1 MKKILL
7 IVLILNSYINFGQEI
22 NFDYINNSKP
32 SIHND
37 LSTYF
42 KNKISFKLLK
52 NIKYPLKKNY
62 TLNVFFNI
70 NEQNEIFNI
79 RTSFKVKKDLY
90 DAIVNALREYPI
102 EKLNLD
108 KIDSRKRYS
117 FQIIG
122 NTSEYGNIFYC
133 SSIITSESLP
143 VCAPCEDLKHYND
156 IKVCIGNNV
165 KSYLLKNIDSTN
177 IKLSKSKTPY
187 LKLNL
192 IINKNG
198 NLNFAENK
206 ELEMYSDII
215 SEFPLFKSPAKIN
228 NQSTTYELQILPF
241 KQNRFN
247 WSYSTLNPSSENDFS
262 YFVENKLDEK
272 FIKNS
277 NLNRIND
284 ALVLSFEL
292 SKKDKPINIRTNARS
307 YQLNEEIIKIFNEY
321 PIEKLDLRD
330 RNHFSRYSTSILF
343 FNNNKTSIRTLNQF
357 NVITPAIFKGC
368 EKSKNIAALKNC
380 ASRKIK
386 IHFAKRFDS
395 YLPNKLNL
403 KQGKK
408 TIKIDFKIGV
418 DGKVFDVN
426 AVSDY
431 PRLNKEAIKVMYRL
445 AKTKPAEQNGK
456 KVISTYRLPF
466 SLKVL
471 GIRSK

>member
-1 MKKILL
+1 MILVTS
-7 IVLILNSYINFGQEI
+7 ISYSQKN
-22 NFDYINNSKP
+22 NFDYLNNSNP

-52 NIKYPLKKNY
+52 DIKYPLGKNY
-62 TLNVFFNI
+62 TLNLFFNI
-70 NEQNEIFNI
+70 NEQNEIYNI
-79 RTSFKVKKDLY
+79 TTSFKVKKGLY
-90 DAIVNALREYPI
+90 DAIVNAFREYPI
-102 EKLNLD
+102 EKLNLY

-133 SSIITSESLP
+133 SSIIISESLP
-143 VCAPCEDLKHYND
+143 VCAPCEDLKHYDD
-156 IKVCIGNNV
+156 IKTCIRNNV

-177 IKLSKSKTPY
+177 IKLSNSKTPY
-187 LKLNL
+187 LKFNL
-192 IINKNG
+192 VINKKG

-206 ELEMYSDII
+206 ELGKYSDII

-228 NQSTTYELQILPF
+228 NQTTPYNLQILPF

-247 WSYSTLNPSSENDFS
+247 GFYSKPNPSAENDFS

-277 NLNRIND
+277 NLNRVNN
-284 ALVLSFEL
+284 ALILSFEL
-292 SKKDKPINIRTNARS
+292 SKKNKPINIRTNARS
-307 YQLNEEIIKIFNEY
+307 YELNEEIIKIFNEY
-321 PIEKLDLRD
+321 PIEKLGLRD
-330 RNHFSRYSTSILF
+330 RNHLSRYSTSILF
-343 FNNNKTSIRTLNQF
+343 FNNNKTGIKTLNQF
-357 NVITPAIFKGC
+357 NVITPPVFKGC
-368 EKSKNIAALKNC
+368 EKSKNIAALKKC
-380 ASRKIK
+380 ASTKIK

-395 YLPNKLNL
+395 YLPNKLKL

-431 PRLNKEAIKVMYRL
+431 PRLNKEAKKVMYRL
-445 AKTKPAEQNGK
+445 PKTKPAKQNGK
-456 KVISTYRLPF
+456 KIISTYRLPF
-466 SLKVL
+466 SLQVL
-471 GIRSK
+471 GVKR

>member
-7 IVLILNSYINFGQEI
+7 IVLILNSYINFSQEI

-70 NEQNEIFNI
+70 NEQNEIYNI
-79 RTSFKVKKDLY
+79 TTSFKVKKDLY
-90 DAIVNALREYPI
+90 DAIVNTFREYPI

-133 SSIITSESLP
+133 SSIITSESLL

-156 IKVCIGNNV
+156 IKTCIRNNV

-177 IKLSKSKTPY
+177 IKLSNSKTPY

-192 IINKNG
+192 VINKKG
-198 NLNFAENK
+198 NLNFEENK

-228 NQSTTYELQILPF
+228 NQATPYNLQILPF
-241 KQNRFN
+241 KQNSFN
-247 WSYSTLNPSSENDFS
+247 WFYSKLNPSSENDFS
-262 YFVENKLDEK
+262 YFVENKLDKK

-292 SKKDKPINIRTNARS
+292 NKKNKPINIRTNARS
-307 YQLNEEIIKIFNEY
+307 YELNEEIIKIFNEY

-330 RNHFSRYSTSILF
+330 RNLFSRYSTSVLF

-368 EKSKNIAALKNC
+368 EKSKNIATLKNC
-380 ASRKIK
+380 ASKKIK

-395 YLPNKLNL
+395 YLPNKLKL

-408 TIKIDFKIGV
+408 TIKIDFKIGL

-466 SLKVL
+466 SLNVL
-471 GIRSK
+471 SIRSK